1 MALRRLGFAVSE
13 GEVAQMFA
21 LAGAEG
27 ADALSRTQFEE
38 LMQQHLDTPDGEAR
52 THEPG
57 SPDSRFL
64 GSDSDV
70 PDAPD
75 DSEEDE
81 GGTGGGTGG
90 GWSGPAFG
98 ARLA

>member
-27 ADALSRTQFEE
+27 AAALSRTQFDE
-38 LMQQHLDTPDGEAR
+38 LMQQHLDRPDGEAR

-57 SPDSRFL
+57 SPDPRFL

-75 DSEEDE
+75 DSDEDE
-81 GGTGGGTGG
+81 GSTGG
-90 GWSGPAFG
+90 GWSPAFCG
-98 ARLA
+98 RLA